1 MRRILYVTGTRAD
14 FGLMRSTLQCIAAN
28 PGLDLGVLV
37 TGMHLDPQYGD
48 TVREVEA
55 SGVSIVARVP
65 VVLRSDDG
73 ATMARAIG
81 VELLGVI
88 DALESWRPDMVLL
101 LGDRG
106 EMLAGA
112 IAALH
117 LNIPIVHIHGG
128 ERSGTV
134 DEPVRHAISKLA
146 HYHFT
151 ATPGARERLVRM
163 GERPETIFCT
173 GAPGLDGLSD
183 LVLPSREL
191 LATNEG
197 FDPERPIA
205 LVVFHPVVQQAR
217 AAADQIQAV
226 IEGIQAVDGLQA
238 LLLMPNAD
246 AGGESI
252 RSVLDEIRADVKVVS
267 HLPREV
273 FCHWLARADVMVGN
287 SSSGVIEAA
296 TFWTPVVNVGVRQYG
311 RERSANLVDV
321 SVNASSICEAVREA
335 LISGRREVK
344 NVYGDG
350 RTAPRIA
357 QLLLDLPLTPDLLLK
372 CNAY

>member
-1 MRRILYVTGTRAD
+1 MMERLW
-14 FGLMRSTLQCIAAN
+14 L
-28 PGLDLGVLV
+28 
-37 TGMHLDPQYGD
+37 
-48 TVREVEA
+48 
-55 SGVSIVARVP
+55 
-65 VVLRSDDG
+65 
-73 ATMARAIG
+73 
-81 VELLGVI
+81 
-88 DALESWRPDMVLL
+88 
-101 LGDRG
+101 
-106 EMLAGA
+106 
-112 IAALH
+112 ALH

>member
-14 FGLMRSTLQCIAAN
+14 FGLMRSTLQCIAAK
-28 PGLDLGVLV
+28 PDLELGVLV
-37 TGMHLDPQYGD
+37 TGMHLDPQYGE

-55 SGVSIVARVP
+55 SGISIVARVP
-65 VVLRSDDG
+65 VVLRSDSG
-73 ATMARAIG
+73 AAMARAIG
-81 VELLGVI
+81 IELLGFI
-88 DALESWRPDMVLL
+88 DTLESWRPDIILL

-151 ATPGARERLVRM
+151 ATSGARERLVRM
-163 GERPETIFCT
+163 GERPESIFIT
-173 GAPGLDGLSD
+173 GAPGLDGLAE
-183 LVLPSREL
+183 LALPSRGL
-191 LATNEG
+191 LAANEG

-217 AAADQIQAV
+217 AAAEQIQGV
-226 IEGIQAVDGLQA
+226 IEGLQAVDGLQV

-252 RSVLDEIRADVKVVS
+252 RAVLGDLRADIRVVN
-267 HLPREV
+267 HLPRET
-273 FCHWLARADVMVGN
+273 FCQWLARADVMVGN
-287 SSSGVIEAA
+287 SSSGIIEAA
-296 TFWTPVVNVGVRQYG
+296 TFGTPVVNVGVRQQG

-321 SVNASSICEAVREA
+321 PVDAGAICEAVCEA
-335 LISGRREVK
+335 LILGRREVK

-350 RTAPRIA
+350 RTGPRIA
-357 QLLLDLPLTPDLLLK
+357 QLLLELPLTPDLLLK